1 MYVLYFIIVKK
12 MENNKQEKPIGYK
25 KPYNSNICFLCG
37 GKGHYGSPT
46 SCYASKQVRK
56 QYFN

>member
-1 MYVLYFIIVKK
+1 
-12 MENNKQEKPIGYK
+12 MENNKQEKPRGYK

-37 GKGHYGSPT
+37 CKGHYGSPT